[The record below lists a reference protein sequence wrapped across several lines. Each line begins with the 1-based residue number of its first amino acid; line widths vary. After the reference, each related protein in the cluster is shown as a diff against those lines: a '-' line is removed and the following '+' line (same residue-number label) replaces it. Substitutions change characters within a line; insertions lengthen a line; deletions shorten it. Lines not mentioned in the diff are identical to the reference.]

1 MSFQESSQD
10 LIQARVCFASSNR
23 ARVLTGERE
32 YDAFLS
38 GTLEFLAESA
48 ADLPATGDYV
58 LARPIDAATVLVE
71 QLLPRRTKLSRRAA
85 GTRHEE
91 QVLAANV
98 DLALILCRLDGDF
111 NPRRIER
118 YLAVAHEGGVEPVIV
133 LNKADCC
140 DDREERLA
148 ATRAVAGDCLVL
160 LISALTG
167 EGCQALSG
175 LLAPGVTAVLLGSSG
190 AGKSTLLNRLTGTDT
205 HSTAAVRE
213 HDSRGRHTT
222 THRELI
228 VLDAGAALIDTP
240 GLREVQLWAGEAS
253 VAAVFDDIAALAARC
268 RFADCSHVSE
278 PGCAVRDGVDPA
290 RLASFHKLN
299 REAARHTDPRP
310 EKTRWRAIH
319 KAQRQFHKLRGR

>member
-1 MSFQESSQD
+1 MSSQD

-32 YDAFLS
+32 YDAYLS
-38 GTLEFLAESA
+38 GTLEFRAESA

-58 LARPIDAATVLVE
+58 LVRPVDATTVLIE

-98 DLALILCRLDGDF
+98 DLALILCGLDGDF

-140 DDREERLA
+140 DDREDRLA
-148 ATRAVAGDCLVL
+148 ATRAVAGDSLVL
-160 LISALTG
+160 LISALSG
-167 EGCQALSG
+167 EGCEALAG

-190 AGKSTLLNRLTGTDT
+190 AGKSTLLNRITGSEL
-205 HSTAAVRE
+205 HSTAAVRQ

-222 THRELI
+222 TQRELI
-228 VLDAGAALIDTP
+228 VLATGAALIDTP
-240 GLREVQLWAGEAS
+240 GLREIQLWAGESS
-253 VAAVFDDIAALAARC
+253 VAAVFEDIAVLAARC
-268 RFADCSHVSE
+268 RFADCSHATE
-278 PGCAVRDGVDPA
+278 PGCAVRNAIDPG

-299 REAARHTDPRP
+299 REAARHEDPRP
-310 EKTRWRAIH
+310 EKARWRAIH
-319 KAQRQFHKLRGR
+319 KAQKQFYKLRGR

>member
-1 MSFQESSQD
+1 MSSQP
-10 LIQARVCFASSNR
+10 LIQARVCFAGGQR
-23 ARVLTGERE
+23 ARVLTVDGEC
-32 YDAFLS
+32 DAYLS

-58 LARPIDAATVLVE
+58 LVRPVDAATVLIE

-98 DLALILCRLDGDF
+98 DLALILCGLDGDF

-140 DDREERLA
+140 EEREERLA
-148 ATRAVAGDCLVL
+148 AARAVAGDSLVL
-160 LISALTG
+160 LISALSG
-167 EGCQALSG
+167 EGCEALAG

-190 AGKSTLLNRLTGTDT
+190 AGKSTLLNRITGSAL

-222 THRELI
+222 THRELTM
-228 VLDAGAALIDTP
+228 LSTGAALIDTP
-240 GLREVQLWAGEAS
+240 GLREIQLWAGEAS
-253 VAAVFDDIAALAARC
+253 VAAVFDDIAELAVRC
-268 RFADCSHVSE
+268 RFADCSHTAE
-278 PGCAVRDGVDPA
+278 PGCAVRDAIDPA
-290 RLASFHKLN
+290 RLTSFHKLT
-299 REAARHTDPRP
+299 REAVRHTDPRP

-319 KAQRQFHKLRGR
+319 KAQKQFYKLRGH

>member
-1 MSFQESSQD
+1 MSSQD
-10 LIQARVCFASSNR
+10 LIQARVCFASGQR
-23 ARVLTGERE
+23 ARVLTVDGE
-32 YDAFLS
+32 YDAYLS

-48 ADLPATGDYV
+48 AELPATGDYV
-58 LARPIDAATVLVE
+58 LVRPVDATTVLIE

-98 DLALILCRLDGDF
+98 DLALILCGLDGDF

-140 DDREERLA
+140 DEREECLA
-148 ATRAVAGDCLVL
+148 TARAVAGDGLVL
-160 LISALTG
+160 LISALSG
-167 EGCQALSG
+167 EGCEALAG
-175 LLAPGVTAVLLGSSG
+175 LLAPGVTGVLLGSSG
-190 AGKSTLLNRLTGTDT
+190 AGKSTLLNRITGSHT

-228 VLDAGAALIDTP
+228 VLATGAALIDTP
-240 GLREVQLWAGEAS
+240 GLREIQLWAGEAS

-268 RFADCSHVSE
+268 RFADCSHASE
-278 PGCAVRDGVDPA
+278 PGCAVRDTIDPA

-299 REAARHTDPRP
+299 REAARHEDPRP
-310 EKTRWRAIH
+310 EKERWRAIH
-319 KAQRQFHKLRGR
+319 KAQKQFYKLRGR